1 MAPISVNCEF
11 VGCSFKTPEGE
22 LSTVVELL
30 KLHCS
35 AKHREVDRDS
45 TKAVTKIEKA
55 KRPEI
60 ANRQIKKRRNI
71 LIDIRIWAPPD

>member
-1 MAPISVNCEF
+1 MVPIAVNSEF
-11 VGCSFKTPEGE
+11 TGCSFQTPEGE

-35 AKHREVDRDS
+35 AKHRDVDRDS

-60 ANRQIKKRRNI
+60 ALEMTDEDWAYFFNR
-71 LIDIRIWAPPD
+71 WSAY